1 MAYTSVNT
9 GTIANDGTGDPIR
22 TAFDKVNTGILSLDS
37 QSYFNT
43 RLFQS
48 NAFTS
53 NTFTVNFANITQR
66 LHGNVFSANEFTAG
80 NLTIDGNITAGNV
93 IVPAGGK
100 YYGTFAGAISVT
112 ALEDVPIGI
121 ATPREAQFTTL
132 VATHWANISNSTI
145 STSTTNGAFV
155 VSGGA
160 GIGGNLNIGG
170 NIIVGG
176 NANVAN
182 LAVSGKVNSDL
193 YFYGKTVY
201 IDGSPVQTAAQSF
214 SGGNVANPTRFLSTT
229 QSTSAATGAVRLEG
243 GLGVLGNVNTNQNL
257 GVVGRANVGHLT
269 ATSNVT
275 VGIASNVGLF
285 SNGSIHGT
293 IITASQPNITTVG
306 SLSAL
311 GMAGNITAGSGNQ
324 YAIGDGSAPF
334 LETYS
339 YRVISTFLQGTLQTA
354 TQTGITAIGTLGNLN
369 VTSNIATANIAATY
383 GSFANVQGTLLTASQ
398 PNITAIGTLSTLN
411 TANVAATDTVTANNV
426 SISLGLIMTGNANIT
441 LGGNSHIGISA
452 TSALKIPAGTQAQ
465 RPDATNSNIGMI
477 RLNTESS
484 NFEGYNGTEWKAIG
498 SGGATGGS
506 GDTVFQENSTLINN
520 SYTLSAGK
528 SAMSVGPITFA
539 AGVLVTI
546 PAGKRWVIL

>member
-66 LHGNVFSANEFTAG
+66 LHGNVFSANAFTAG
-80 NLTIDGNITAGNV
+80 NLTINGNITAGNV

-132 VATHWANISNSTI
+132 VATHWANIANSTI

-229 QSTSAATGAVRLEG
+229 QSTSGSTGAVRLEG

-285 SNGSIHGT
+285 SNGSISGT

-324 YAIGDGSAPF
+324 YAIGDSSAPF

-354 TQTGITAIGTLGNLN
+354 TQTSITAIGTLGNLN

-383 GSFANVQGTLLTASQ
+383 GSFTNVQGTLLTASQ

-465 RPDATNSNIGMI
+465 RPDATSSNIGMI